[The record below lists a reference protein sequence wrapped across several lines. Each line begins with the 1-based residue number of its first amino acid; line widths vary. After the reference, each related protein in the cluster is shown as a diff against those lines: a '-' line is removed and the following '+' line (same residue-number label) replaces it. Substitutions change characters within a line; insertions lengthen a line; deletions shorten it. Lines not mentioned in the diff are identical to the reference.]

1 VIAAGER
8 IPDVRVWRSTAESV
22 SLRELAAERP
32 FLLLLYLFDWTS
44 T

>member
-8 IPDVRVWRSTAESV
+8 IPDVRVWRSTAAAV
-22 SLRELAAERP
+22 SLPELAAEGP